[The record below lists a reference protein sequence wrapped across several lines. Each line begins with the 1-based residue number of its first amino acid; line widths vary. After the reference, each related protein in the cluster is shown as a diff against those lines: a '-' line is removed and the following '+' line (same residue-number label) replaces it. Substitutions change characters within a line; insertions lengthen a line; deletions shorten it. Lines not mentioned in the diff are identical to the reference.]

1 MSAMSQLAIDATTWQ
16 SADWAKAKGLYAEVF
31 ESAEAM
37 DEAIKIL
44 TNKLIKS
51 NPEAMDGLKKI
62 FWEGTEDWD
71 ELLSKRAEMSGQLI
85 LSDFAKN
92 AIGKF
97 KGK

>member
-1 MSAMSQLAIDATTWQ
+1 M
-16 SADWAKAKGLYAEVF
+16 
-31 ESAEAM
+31 
-37 DEAIKIL
+37 
-44 TNKLIKS
+44 
-51 NPEAMDGLKKI
+51 KI

-85 LSDFAKN
+85 LSGFAKN